1 MSKRIDVLSKDN
13 QEAIPLADGIEMIDT
28 GNNPLEIPKITEK
41 IKEEMLASFQGK
53 LQEYFDDEI
62 FGTLIDLV

>member
-1 MSKRIDVLSKDN
+1 MINTIVDGGLN
-13 QEAIPLADGIEMIDT
+13 IPT
-28 GNNPLEIPKITEK
+28 KITEK
-41 IKEEMLASFQGK
+41 IKEEMLASFQCK